1 MPLSSA
7 CVVVGIIHICA
18 VVKNSINIH
27 QNLFFF
33 LHCSLSHK
41 SSIFF
46 FFFVGKAGMMLLTRS
61 PLGPLSPG
69 LPVAPLE

>member
-27 QNLFFF
+27 QNLFF
-33 LHCSLSHK
+33 LHYSLSHK
-41 SSIFF
+41 SSIFSF
-46 FFFVGKAGMMLLTRS
+46 FGGGKSGMMLLTRS

-69 LPVAPLE
+69 LPVGPLE